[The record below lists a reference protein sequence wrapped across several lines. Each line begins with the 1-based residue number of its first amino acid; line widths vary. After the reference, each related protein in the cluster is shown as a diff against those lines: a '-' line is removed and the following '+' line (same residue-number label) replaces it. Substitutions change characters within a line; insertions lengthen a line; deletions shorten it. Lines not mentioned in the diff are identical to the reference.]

1 MREFDCQK
9 HSRQNVLRYNPHIS
23 KLIKII
29 CVFMDLT
36 HKYFLSCSLLVVIT
50 ALTFSPC
57 LWNKITN
64 WDDQF
69 MLTKNEQVR
78 DLSWPGVQKIFTS
91 FTNGSYV
98 PLTVFSYALE
108 YKFSQ
113 LEPNAYHT
121 TNLALH
127 LLNVLLVFW
136 LLNLITGQP
145 LVSFITALLFAV
157 NPLRVE
163 SVAWIS
169 ARKDLLYSFFF
180 LGSLISYIRHL
191 QSNRKSTPLH
201 TVSFLLF
208 VLSVL
213 AKPQAMIL
221 PVVLIS
227 LDFLFAPKTWKSHLA
242 SKIPFFGVAMVSLL
256 IGQGSLSPYLSE
268 QNFSNIF
275 SIADKFFLTTYSIF
289 FYIGQTLSPTHITA
303 LYPYPLKI
311 NGLFPWGVYLSPL
324 LIFAATF
331 FLLKKFSN
339 DKKLLWGTLFFITTL
354 LFPLMNIWL
363 GGYFASDRYMYLP
376 SIGLFLALTHS
387 AFEYGKSRLGTFRKW
402 NIILISLYIVFICTL
417 SISKCF
423 VWKNDITIWSDVLDL
438 FPDTAIAYNNRGSK
452 YMEIGE
458 LRLALDDLN
467 QAVRLNPKYKDAYF
481 NRALLFTQTRQYE
494 RAISDLSIII
504 GLDSRHLESYNNR
517 GFLHFSENKLTEA
530 IYDFTQALKIDPNYI
545 QARLNRAQC
554 SIRQQNYRNA
564 YEDITVILK
573 EHPDHQAAIGM
584 QQIIEQYTQT
594 H

>member
-1 MREFDCQK
+1 M
-9 HSRQNVLRYNPHIS
+9 NP
-23 KLIKII
+23 
-29 CVFMDLT
+29 VQ
-36 HKYFLSCSLLVVIT
+36 KYFLSCSLLVIIT

-78 DLSWPGVQKIFTS
+78 DLSWPGLQKIFTS

-98 PLTVFSYALE
+98 PLTVLSYAIE
-108 YKFSQ
+108 HHFFQ
-113 LEPNAYHT
+113 LKPSAYHT
-121 TNLALH
+121 TNLVLH

-145 LVSFITALLFAV
+145 LVSFIAALLFAV

-191 QSNRKSTPLH
+191 RSNRKSTPLH
-201 TVSFLLF
+201 TLSFLLF

-221 PVVLIS
+221 PAVLIS

-242 SKIPFFGVAMVSLL
+242 SKIPFFAVVVISLL
-256 IGQGSLSPYLSE
+256 IGQGSLTPYLSA
-268 QNFSNIF
+268 QNFHNTF
-275 SIADKFFLTTYSIF
+275 SISDKFFLMTYSIF
-289 FYIGQTLSPTHITA
+289 FYIGQTLSPIHISA

-324 LIFAATF
+324 LIFAAAF

-339 DKKLLWGTLFFITTL
+339 DKKLLWAALFFITTL
-354 LFPLMNIWL
+354 LLPLMNIWL
-363 GGYFASDRYMYLP
+363 AGYFASDRYMYLP
-376 SIGLFLALTHS
+376 SIGLFLALTHA
-387 AFEYGKSRLGTFRKW
+387 AFEYGKTRLGAFRQW
-402 NIILISLYIVFICTL
+402 NIILISLYIVFMCTL
-417 SISKCF
+417 SVSKCF
-423 VWKNDITIWSDVLDL
+423 VWKNDITLWSDVLDQ
-438 FPDTAIAYNNRGSK
+438 FPDTPIAYNNRGSK

-467 QAVRLNPKYKDAYF
+467 QAVHLNPKYKDAYF
-481 NRALLFTQTRQYE
+481 NRALLYTETGQYE
-494 RAISDLSIII
+494 RAISDLSTII
-504 GLDSRHLESYNNR
+504 GLDSSHLEAYNNR
-517 GFLHFSENKLTEA
+517 GFVHFRKNNLTEA
-530 IYDFTQALKIDPNYI
+530 ISDFTQALKIDPSYM

-554 SIRQQNYRNA
+554 HIQLRNYRNA
-564 YEDITVILK
+564 YEDVAFILK
-573 EHPDHQAAIGM
+573 AHPDHQTAKGM

-594 H
+594 Q